1 MLINFPLYIIITA
14 FSCTFA
20 FPLGFPFEGSK
31 CKYTEKTTAIRFL
44 FLGGRK
50 NGTFPSP
57 RFAPKVDTGVT
68 GTLVLW
74 RTQPYLSCGDRL
86 IAQLMGPGKKWQ
98 PHKPPIICSWNYSY
112 SQYSYYSKYYL
123 GIIGSGLSHRLNRL
137 MRVCHL

>member
-1 MLINFPLYIIITA
+1 M
-14 FSCTFA
+14 
-20 FPLGFPFEGSK
+20 
-31 CKYTEKTTAIRFL
+31 IRFL
-44 FLGGRK
+44 FLGVRK

-57 RFAPKVDTGVT
+57 RSAPMVDTGVT
-68 GTLVLW
+68 GTPALW

-86 IAQLMGPGKKWQ
+86 IAQLIGPGKKWQ
-98 PHKPPIICSWNYSY
+98 PSKPPIICSWNYSY